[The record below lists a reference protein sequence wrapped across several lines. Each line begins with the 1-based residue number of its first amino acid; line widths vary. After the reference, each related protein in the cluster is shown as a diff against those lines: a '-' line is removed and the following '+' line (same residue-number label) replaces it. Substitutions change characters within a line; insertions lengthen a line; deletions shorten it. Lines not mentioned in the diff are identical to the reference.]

1 MKTESI
7 VKYSAPLYNL
17 KSTRAHSQSQPQS
30 VGTANL
36 TSLLTTDNLQTLTT
50 NRGSGYSDRESIC
63 SVSSAA
69 GRIKRRSRN
78 FSMKSSK
85 GISKKSKT
93 MDYTNYAYNE
103 AVGRLKVMLADNSY
117 VATPKMI
124 GSAAGYLR
132 NFNEDSGDN
141 FSDNLSVIER
151 PVFSDISKYL
161 SPTQKSRMS
170 TYRPKKTYSTG
181 YLSASRENLASAP
194 TIFPSSGPLTTI
206 PTDSVQAPVEIF
218 NFIEKQEDYIEQ
230 LEKESKYCR
239 NELSN
244 LLGKVKDVINENEHL
259 TENARSE
266 LANLG
271 SGTSKPLGQPAP
283 ITTTSLSSDS
293 DEHFLFAGRKTPST
307 PRKTNVKVQSPR
319 YASAPNIVYEA
330 RISELEAELMQANI
344 DLKRVRTENEDL
356 KRKLAHTDPLSAVAT
371 LGSANCEA
379 HCKQLELLQKD
390 KSALEESVRHL
401 QRMLDD
407 AKSQHHN
414 NSSSKRYISDLVQM
428 ERSQA
433 ELEVRHLR
441 DELDRQH
448 ERVRELQHEMARRL
462 ADERASAER
471 RYNTQ
476 VDQLGGDLS
485 SQWEQVTK
493 LQLEVER
500 QKRYETDL
508 KRDVTNRNSQIE
520 ELKLELRGNRTTFL
534 ADMAQVNAEK
544 QSLEQE
550 ITSLRLQLDRAGR
563 ETKTE
568 AARLNAEINSLRQR
582 LDRGDA
588 DLLHSKREVLRLN
601 DEIAN
606 LEKEL
611 AYGEL
616 KNEIRPTKKDL
627 DKRISEMQDKHAET
641 VNELEEMI
649 TSQKQL
655 MDKLT
660 NECKTLTGKLE
671 DTSYKHK
678 EEISA
683 LQSNLEYLSNR
694 MLSNEEHMSKLDTTP
709 NDYTS
714 LGTDKAAYEYQ
725 PSTYGTTIEPIQS
738 TPQLHNN
745 ADDDYKPNSS
755 YGYEASAAS
764 SAPAGT
770 AATAADIL
778 GVTSNGNSKS
788 LAGPTATTR
797 KSSVSNGNANILSD
811 SSQRYGLNDNDDENL
826 KDNLGMGEKQQQQ
839 QQQQKQQQPQQQ
851 DLEQQ
856 RERQREREREREER
870 DRELQ
875 QLREQREKRERERE
889 QSEQQQAQLNRRY
902 SNAGEQQPL
911 QQAQQQQQQQ
921 LGDTSSVSNAGSA
934 NLAAYNTDY
943 SAYDQQQYDASAYD
957 LSVYA
962 QQPYDAQQYGYD
974 ANAGYDYNG
983 TDYTQSGY
991 GYDAA
996 PEAAP
1001 TTTNQTQP
1009 QTHQHQQKEPGQII
1023 TDRHHRRR
1031 RQQLTHHQ
1039 QQHQL
1044 QHQQHPRMESPV
1056 PQRAAHNRARAAE
1069 LWDQQLHL
1077 EHSAEADPLCHNSLP
1092 RQPPARSSWSP
1103 ESTDL
1108 SISSPSLMRSS
1119 DTSNLDDE
1127 SLGDLSETFVLHAA
1141 DSDASLSPAHTTIIT
1156 VRRSSAPAVVQPII
1170 DTNTTL
1176 LVQEFQKDDQ

>member
-1 MKTESI
+1 MKTENFF
-7 VKYSAPLYNL
+7 KYGAPLYNL
-17 KSTRAHSQSQPQS
+17 KSTRTHSQNQPQAS
-30 VGTANL
+30 GIGNSHGTGHHH
-36 TSLLTTDNLQTLTT
+36 LTTDDLRHLTQQH
-50 NRGSGYSDRESIC
+50 RISGYSDRESVA
-63 SVSSAA
+63 SGSSAG
-69 GRIKRRSRN
+69 GRIRRRSRN

-85 GISKKSKT
+85 GGITKKTKT

-117 VATPKMI
+117 TPPKVG
-124 GSAAGYLR
+124 GSAAAYLR

-161 SPTQKSRMS
+161 SPSQKSRMS
-170 TYRPKKTYSTG
+170 SYRPKKTYGMQPMG
-181 YLSASRENLASAP
+181 YGMSVSKENL
-194 TIFPSSGPLTTI
+194 SSMAALYTGSSVPQPAQPPPPLA
-206 PTDSVQAPVEIF
+206 TDSVQAPVEIF
-218 NFIEKQEDYIEQ
+218 SFIEKQEDYIEQ

-239 NELSN
+239 NELTN
-244 LLGKVKDVINENEHL
+244 LLGKVKDVINENEQI

-266 LANLG
+266 LANMG
-271 SGTSKPLGQPAP
+271 SGKSGMAQTAV
-283 ITTTSLSSDS
+283 TTSPSSDS
-293 DEHFLFAGRKTPST
+293 DEHLIYGSGRKTPTT
-307 PRKTNVKVQSPR
+307 PRKGNLKVQSPR

-356 KRKLAHTDPLSAVAT
+356 KRKLAHTDPITTVAT
-371 LGSANCEA
+371 FGGGNCET
-379 HCKQLELLQKD
+379 HRKQLDCLQQD
-390 KSALEESVRHL
+390 KLTLEETVRHL

-407 AKSQHHN
+407 AKAQSQGN
-414 NSSSKRYISDLVQM
+414 TTSKRYISDLVQM

-462 ADERASAER
+462 AEERASAER

-493 LQLEVER
+493 LQLELER

-520 ELKLELRGNRTTFL
+520 ELKNELRANRTNFL
-534 ADMAQVNAEK
+534 ADMATSNAEK

-550 ITSLRLQLDRAGR
+550 ITSLRLQLDRAAR

-568 AARLNAEINSLRQR
+568 AARLQAEINSLRQR

-627 DKRISEMQDKHAET
+627 DKRISEMQDKHADT

-660 NECKTLTGKLE
+660 GECKTLTGKLE
-671 DTSYKHK
+671 DTTYKHK

-709 NDYTS
+709 HDYTS
-714 LGTDKAAYEYQ
+714 IVPGKAAYDYQ
-725 PSTYGTTIEPIQS
+725 AATYGTTIEPIQS
-738 TPQLHNN
+738 TPQLHNS
-745 ADDDYKPNSS
+745 ADDDYSGGDGGIGNGGGEPAAA
-755 YGYEASAAS
+755 GSAA
-764 SAPAGT
+764 AAAVTTATLAAGAV
-770 AATAADIL
+770 AATAA
-778 GVTSNGNSKS
+778 G
-788 LAGPTATTR
+788 AR
-797 KSSVSNGNANILSD
+797 KSSISNGGGTKGLLSD
-811 SSQRYGLNDNDDENL
+811 YGLQDNDDENL
-826 KDNLGMGEKQQQQ
+826 KDNLGLGEKQQQQ
-839 QQQQKQQQPQQQ
+839 QQEQ
-851 DLEQQ
+851 D
-856 RERQREREREREER
+856 RQREREER

-875 QLREQREKRERERE
+875 QLREQREKRDRERERERERE
-889 QSEQQQAQLNRRY
+889 QAEQQKA
-902 SNAGEQQPL
+902 E
-911 QQAQQQQQQQ
+911 QQQQQSLPQQ
-921 LGDTSSVSNAGSA
+921 QQSQLQQQPLVDSSSISNAGSA

-957 LSVYA
+957 PNAYA
-962 QQPYDAQQYGYD
+962 QQPYDGQQYDYGD
-974 ANAGYDYNG
+974 ATAGYDYSAA
-983 TDYTQSGY
+983 DYGQSGY
-991 GYDAA
+991 QYDSTPAA
-996 PEAAP
+996 AA
-1001 TTTNQTQP
+1001 TNQSQP
-1009 QTHQHQQKEPGQII
+1009 QPQSQQRSRP
-1023 TDRHHRRR
+1023 
-1031 RQQLTHHQ
+1031 HQ
-1039 QQHQL
+1039 QQESAL
-1044 QHQQHPRMESPV
+1044 QQQQQESERYPPR
-1056 PQRAAHNRARAAE
+1056 ADHNRARAVE
-1069 LWDQQLHL
+1069 LWGQELDPQ
-1077 EHSAEADPLCHNSLP
+1077 SPAANPLCHNSLP

-1103 ESTDL
+1103 DL
-1108 SISSPSLMRSS
+1108 EDPLLLECSISSPSLMRSS
-1119 DTSNLDDE
+1119 NDE
-1127 SLGDLSETFVLHAA
+1127 TCSELADLSETFVVLP
-1141 DSDASLSPAHTTIIT
+1141 DGSDESVSPAQTTIIT
-1156 VRRSSAPAVVQPII
+1156 ARRSSAPAIVQQQEEDIANATVII
-1170 DTNTTL
+1170 ERHLDA
-1176 LVQEFQKDDQ
+1176 QG